1 MVAFIASEVNSK
13 SDNVPFNKLIS
24 EYKVA
29 FSGELG
35 TLKDFQADIATYP
48 KVNPNILSLVLYRI
62 VLRRKLNTNLNIS
75 KIGKHS

>member
-35 TLKDFQADIATYP
+35 TLKDFHADIATYP
-48 KVNPNILSLVLYRI
+48 KVNPKYFLASLVSYSLKEKI
-62 VLRRKLNTNLNIS
+62 KHKLE
-75 KIGKHS
+75 H